1 MRAVEEPTIEKSSS
15 GHRDYT
21 VHHPAYAQ
29 ISANRV
35 SGGKVLYGSDFQH
48 QNYVTVKITKSELHR
63 NLSNDSAFGSSRPY
77 IEVAMSEAQWAEFVS
92 SMNVGFG
99 VQCTLQYKDGKE
111 IPGIPNVAN
120 QRETFKEE
128 AAQRAEH
135 ALQTLAELR
144 EKIDALGISEKAK
157 KSLRGHVNSAEA
169 QLTSSMPFV
178 LEQFAEHMERTVQKA
193 KIEINA
199 YTTHAVMRAGI
210 AALDGKPILG
220 ALPE

>member
-1 MRAVEEPTIEKSSS
+1 MRAVEEPTVEKSDSA
-15 GHRDYT
+15 HKDYI
-21 VHHPAYAQ
+21 VRHPAYAQ
-29 ISANRV
+29 ISASRV

-48 QNYVTVKITKSELHR
+48 QNYVTVRIVPSELHR
-63 NLSNDSAFGSSRPY
+63 NLSNDNAFGRNRPY

-99 VQCTLQYKDGKE
+99 VQCTLQYRDGKE

-120 QRETFKEE
+120 QRDTFKAE
-128 AAQRAEH
+128 AIQRADL
-135 ALQTLAELR
+135 ALRSLADLR
-144 EKIDALGISEKAK
+144 EKIDALSLSEKAK
-157 KSLRGHVNSAEA
+157 KSLKGSLSTAEA
-169 QLTSSMPFV
+169 QLTNSMPFV

-210 AALDGKPILG
+210 DALDGKPILG